1 MIVTILKSSTRY
13 APGDLLTSRGAA
25 LMTKNCDQF
34 GFTADAI
41 KARLALLGLDARDH
55 ALGEQLQREVIVPE
69 LERIAAAFYL
79 ELLRHSQIQ
88 HFLDNDALIENLK
101 RTQKNYL
108 LDLGVAFHTPTYFD
122 ERLRVG
128 LAHARVGIP
137 LSLYVCAYRLLAQ
150 IIHEAF
156 PAHVMQ
162 DHAAREK
169 LAAFVHKIVTL
180 DMSLA
185 IETYHVSQM
194 KNLEKSLEN
203 LKQEED
209 QLRHLATT
217 DELTGL
223 ANHANVISVLTTA
236 LDQAHRDNTPL
247 CVVMADLDYFKN
259 VNDTHG
265 HLVGDGVLREVAARL
280 RAAVRDVDLVGRYG
294 GEEFMV
300 VFHNTP
306 LVTAQE
312 IAERVR
318 ARVAGTPVN
327 LQNVVID
334 ITISL
339 GLAHVHKDDDVV
351 TLIARADAALYDAKG
366 QGRNRVIV
374 ADPRL
379 P

>member
-1 MIVTILKSSTRY
+1 
-13 APGDLLTSRGAA
+13 
-25 LMTKNCDQF
+25 MTNYCDQF

-41 KARLALLGLDARDH
+41 KARLALLELDAHDQ

-69 LERIAAAFYL
+69 LERIAAAFYA
-79 ELLRHSQIQ
+79 ELLQHPQVR
-88 HFLDNDALIENLK
+88 HFLDNDALIESLK

-108 LDLGVAFHTPTYFD
+108 LNLGIAFHTAAYFD

-128 LAHARVGIP
+128 LAHSRVGIQ

-150 IIHEAF
+150 IIHDAF
-156 PAHVMQ
+156 PPHVSQ

-169 LAAFVHKIVTL
+169 LSAFVRKITTL

-185 IETYHVSQM
+185 IDTYHLSQM
-194 KNLEKSLEN
+194 KHLENSLEN

-209 QLRHLATT
+209 QLRHLAQT
-217 DELTGL
+217 DALTGL
-223 ANHANVISVLTTA
+223 ANHAQVISVLTAA
-236 LDQAHRDNTPL
+236 LDQSHRQATPL
-247 CVVMADLDYFKN
+247 CVVMADLDHFK
-259 VNDTHG
+259 VINDTHG

-280 RAAVRDVDLVGRYG
+280 RAAVRDVDVVGRYG

-306 LVTAQE
+306 LSTAQE
-312 IAERVR
+312 ISERVCM
-318 ARVAGTPVN
+318 RVASSPI
-327 LQNVVID
+327 NVQKRTVD

-339 GLAHVHKDDDVV
+339 GLAPARNADDAT
-351 TLIARADAALYDAKG
+351 TLIARADAALYAAKA

-374 ADPRL
+374 AG
-379 P
+379 

>member
-1 MIVTILKSSTRY
+1 
-13 APGDLLTSRGAA
+13 
-25 LMTKNCDQF
+25 MTNYCDQF

-41 KARLALLGLDARDH
+41 KARLALLELDAHDQ

-69 LERIAAAFYL
+69 LERIAAAFYE
-79 ELLRHSQIQ
+79 ELLRHPQMRR
-88 HFLDNDALIENLK
+88 FLNSNALIESLK
-101 RTQKNYL
+101 HTQKNYL
-108 LDLGVAFHTPTYFD
+108 LNLGVAFHTKEYFD

-128 LAHARVGIP
+128 VAHARVGIP

-150 IIHEAF
+150 TIHDAF
-156 PAHVMQ
+156 PPHVSQ
-162 DHAAREK
+162 DHAVREK
-169 LAAFVHKIVTL
+169 LSAFIRKITTL

-185 IETYHVSQM
+185 IDTYHLSQM
-194 KNLEKSLEN
+194 KQLENSLEN

-209 QLRHLATT
+209 QLRHLANT
-217 DELTGL
+217 DELTSL
-223 ANHANVISVLTTA
+223 ANHANLISVLTTA

-300 VFHNTP
+300 VFHKTP
-306 LVTAQE
+306 SVTAQE

-318 ARVAGTPVN
+318 ARVAGTPIK

-339 GLAHVHKDDDVV
+339 GLARVHKNDDVAS
-351 TLIARADAALYDAKG
+351 LIARADAALYDAKG

-374 ADPRL
+374 AG
-379 P
+379 

>member
-1 MIVTILKSSTRY
+1 
-13 APGDLLTSRGAA
+13 
-25 LMTKNCDQF
+25 MTNYCDQF

-41 KARLALLGLDARDH
+41 KARLALLELDAHDQ
-55 ALGEQLQREVIVPE
+55 ALGEQLQHEVIVPE
-69 LERIAAAFYL
+69 LERIAAAFYE
-79 ELLRHSQIQ
+79 ELLQ
-88 HFLDNDALIENLK
+88 HPQMRRFLNSDALIESLK
-101 RTQKNYL
+101 HTQKNYL
-108 LDLGVAFHTPTYFD
+108 LNLGVEFHTKEYFD

-128 LAHARVGIP
+128 VAHARVGIP

-150 IIHEAF
+150 IIHDAF
-156 PAHVMQ
+156 PLHVSQ

-169 LAAFVHKIVTL
+169 LSAFVRKITML

-185 IETYHVSQM
+185 IDTYHLSQM
-194 KNLEKSLEN
+194 KHLENSLEN

-209 QLRHLATT
+209 QLRHLANT

-300 VFHNTP
+300 VFHKTP
-306 LVTAQE
+306 MVTAQE

-339 GLAHVHKDDDVV
+339 GLAHVHKDDDVAS
-351 TLIARADAALYDAKG
+351 LIARADAALYDAKG
-366 QGRNRVIV
+366 QGRNRVII
-374 ADPRL
+374 AS
-379 P
+379 